1 MEDKWIENFLMGKK
15 VGKNGALNN
24 TFVEGETRMN
34 SLDLQNSFYSRFGPF
49 KTSVMGLSISSNCLF
64 SEIFYSKKPKL
75 IVWTVYT
82 KTKPNSE

>member
-34 SLDLQNSFYSRFGPF
+34 SLDLQNSFYSRFGP
-49 KTSVMGLSISSNCLF
+49 
-64 SEIFYSKKPKL
+64 
-75 IVWTVYT
+75 
-82 KTKPNSE
+82 